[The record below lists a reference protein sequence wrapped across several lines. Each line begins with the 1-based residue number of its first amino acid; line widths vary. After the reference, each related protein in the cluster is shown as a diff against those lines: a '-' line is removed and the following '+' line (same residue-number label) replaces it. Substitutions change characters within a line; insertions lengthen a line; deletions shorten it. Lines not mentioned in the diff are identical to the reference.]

1 MDDCVLLLLAF
12 RPPDFPMIGRH
23 LLFVLV
29 LFAAAVVPY
38 LANSSAAKWFS
49 GATGTNAAD
58 PAKPPVPGKN
68 DPAGVANSVASPQ
81 TRTAGFGGRPGTPDS
96 HLDGGPVKDLAE
108 VLRFDISPRWVMQR
122 WPRVSAAVSTSE
134 PTMQGYRVP
143 VVTGTRPDD
152 IAGSLTY
159 YFTDQQHVRRL
170 AFQGTTGD
178 PRRLIELV
186 TTKYELRPQPPAQ
199 PGELLYQVRW
209 NNEARSE
216 MLIKPDRVFRA
227 DAPYGRYEV
236 TLEIN
241 NFAAK

>member
-1 MDDCVLLLLAF
+1 
-12 RPPDFPMIGRH
+12 MIGRH
-23 LLFVLV
+23 LLFALV

-38 LANSSAAKWFS
+38 LANSTTTKWFS
-49 GATGTNAAD
+49 GGANAAD

-68 DPAGVANSVASPQ
+68 DPASTANNLAAQP
-81 TRTAGFGGRPGTPDS
+81 RTAGFGGRPATPDT
-96 HLDGGPVKDLAE
+96 HLDGGPVRDLAE
-108 VLRFDISPRWVMQR
+108 VLRFDVSPQWVMQR
-122 WPRVSAAVSTSE
+122 WPRVSASASTTE
-134 PTMQGYRVP
+134 PTLQGYRVP

-159 YFTDQQHVRRL
+159 YFTTNQHVRRL

-178 PRRLIELV
+178 PRRLVELV

-209 NNEARSE
+209 NNEPRSE